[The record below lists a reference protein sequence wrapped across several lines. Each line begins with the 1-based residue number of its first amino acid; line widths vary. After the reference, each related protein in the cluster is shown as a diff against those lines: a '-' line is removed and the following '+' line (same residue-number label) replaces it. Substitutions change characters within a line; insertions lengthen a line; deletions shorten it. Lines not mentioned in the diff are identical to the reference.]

1 AGRLPGGDRPAG
13 ERGELGGD
21 VRGVQRDAAGRVRRH
36 GRGGGLRRQD
46 AGGLGVGEHVRQPG
60 GRVVQLQRQ
69 VRRACPQDREQGGDH
84 VGRARQ
90 RQRDDPLGGGPAGQ
104 EQAGDAVDAL
114 VQLGVGEG
122 LVPGD
127 DGGRAG
133 GARRLRGEHLRDR

>member
-1 AGRLPGGDRPAG
+1 
-13 ERGELGGD
+13 
-21 VRGVQRDAAGRVRRH
+21 
-36 GRGGGLRRQD
+36 
-46 AGGLGVGEHVRQPG
+46 HVRQPG

-69 VRRACPQDREQGGDH
+69 VRRAGPQDREQGGDH

-122 LVPGD
+122 LVLGD

-133 GARRLRGEHLRDR
+133 GARRLRGEHLRDRLVGQRAEGGVPLGGQGPPFPRLQRVERARARRRAAVPRAVLE